1 MPSARRILLALL
13 VLIPAVAPAA
23 RSQDIVEL
31 ARRRHNEPDSTLL
44 NYRSRLNTLV
54 SAAFSSDPLAPPKLL
69 VASELAS
76 SVTWER
82 DGGLQV
88 KMLGQRYV
96 TSFGPEAEAGLDFS
110 RPWFVATAPGDSLR
124 LLGGIDIP
132 ERAAVHPFA
141 LGAERY
147 YEYELGD
154 TVTLYVADRQVDLVE
169 VRVTPTRGDES
180 LVVGSVW
187 VDRASGDVGGMQIR
201 FVGRRLWGDDEED
214 AEWANRILSVSAT
227 MQQGLWEQRYWLP
240 HHQEV
245 ELMVRIPFIGNFAL
259 PIIFRNEFDRYDV
272 NTGESI
278 AWLSPDSM
286 RAGVD
291 LSTTYDEGATLYIRA
306 GREVETA
313 DEVPDSARGRE
324 AYPRRETTQ
333 IRAGPGEGGWEIIR
347 PPDDS
352 LEVYDEWARP
362 LETPAELTLPSAEEL
377 ERRARAL
384 SNEIAGRKL
393 FVIQYDR
400 LPDLIRYNR
409 VESLA
414 LGLAVRYDI
423 PRRAFWS
430 LGGRASFGFA
440 DLQPKARLDV
450 RYVAPRAR
458 VELAGYSELH
468 VAGSALSDVK
478 RAFGNS
484 LRAFFLGRDDADY
497 YRASGAALTLDRRWS
512 WFRGRIGVG
521 FEDHTT
527 VERNTDFAIPG
538 IWQDSVF
545 QLNPPADEGTF
556 WRGDGEAII
565 YLGDW
570 TRPTDR
576 GQLTLGFEAGSGADS
591 LDYVQVR
598 GGLEGK
604 VDLWA
609 LASLAVVARGGWSG
623 GDVPLQRLWR
633 IGGIETLR
641 GFTHGTL
648 AGESYWTGRIELA
661 HIRPIW
667 RPVVFADFG
676 WAGTGSDW
684 PGGGSSD
691 DVLWSVGGGVSLLN
705 GFFRA
710 ELVSAK
716 FEKVWFEMYFAGAL

>member
-1 MPSARRILLALL
+1 LALL
-13 VLIPAVAPAA
+13 LLIPATAPGA
-23 RSQDIVEL
+23 RGQDIVEL

-76 SVTWER
+76 SVTWQRE
-82 DGGLQV
+82 GGLQV

-141 LGAERY
+141 RGAERY

-154 TVTLYVADRQVDLVE
+154 TVTLYIADRQFDLVE
-169 VRVTPTRGDES
+169 IRVTPTRGDES

-187 VDRASGDVGGMQIR
+187 VDRASGDVGAMQIR

-278 AWLSPDSM
+278 VWLSPDSM
-286 RAGVD
+286 RAGLD
-291 LSTTYDEGATLYIRA
+291 LSTTFDEGATLYVRA
-306 GREVETA
+306 GREVEAA
-313 DEVPDSARGRE
+313 DEVPDSARGRD

-333 IRAGPGEGGWEIIR
+333 IRAGPAEGGWEIIR

-352 LEVYDEWARP
+352 LEAYGEWERP
-362 LETPAELTLPSAEEL
+362 LETPAQLTLPSAEEL

-384 SNEIAGRKL
+384 SNEIAGRKS

-430 LGGRASFGFA
+430 LGGRGSFGFA
-440 DLQPKARLDV
+440 DLQPKARLDI
-450 RYVAPRAR
+450 RYAAPRTR

-468 VAGSALSDVK
+468 VAASALSDVK

-484 LRAFFLGRDDADY
+484 LRGRLL
-497 YRASGAALTLDRRWS
+497 SGERR
-512 WFRGRIGVG
+512 
-521 FEDHTT
+521 
-527 VERNTDFAIPG
+527 
-538 IWQDSVF
+538 
-545 QLNPPADEGTF
+545 
-556 WRGDGEAII
+556 
-565 YLGDW
+565 
-570 TRPTDR
+570 
-576 GQLTLGFEAGSGADS
+576 GAD
-591 LDYVQVR
+591 
-598 GGLEGK
+598 
-604 VDLWA
+604 
-609 LASLAVVARGGWSG
+609 ARPPLVLVPWPYRSG
-623 GDVPLQRLWR
+623 
-633 IGGIETLR
+633 LR
-641 GFTHGTL
+641 GPHNGGAQHRLRDTRYL
-648 AGESYWTGRIELA
+648 AGLRLPA
-661 HIRPIW
+661 Q
-667 RPVVFADFG
+667 
-676 WAGTGSDW
+676 
-684 PGGGSSD
+684 PGGGRGY
-691 DVLWSVGGGVSLLN
+691 VLA
-705 GFFRA
+705 R
-710 ELVSAK
+710 
-716 FEKVWFEMYFAGAL
+716 